1 MFDTTNETITDC
13 INLALAGTGWIVGT
27 CDVTR
32 RRTVR
37 KTNSS
42 SWDIIQEAR
51 KVYRCELEFDTLN
64 KKVNIYEKRGIDKG
78 VYFLDS
84 LNLKDL
90 SVQSDSYD
98 FYTRIIAKGKDNLKV
113 TLENFQYSNKIKT
126 YIWKDER
133 YTNIESLTED
143 AEAKLDELSKPYRAY
158 SATIIDLANISKEDY
173 KDILSYNLGDVITL
187 VSKENEIKEKQ
198 RIVKMVEYPD
208 EPDRNTCE
216 IANTTLSFEDVQK
229 EFQDTSDTVNNIT
242 TDNGTVDGSKINGI
256 STEQI
261 YDFEASVGKITDLTI
276 INARIDELYANKANI
291 SELNVVI
298 ANVAE
303 LNATKA
309 NITDLN
315 TINANIQN
323 LIAADATINNALIGK
338 ADITELNAVKG
349 TINSLD
355 SKIANIETLVNG
367 NLSSENIQAGGIT
380 SDKLT
385 IANGFITNAMI
396 ANLDVSKINAG
407 DISTTKFRIV
417 SDSGKM
423 LISDNTIQIRDNNR
437 VRVQIGKD
445 ASNDYNMYVWDSAG
459 KLMFDATGLKA
470 DGIKNKIIRDDM
482 ISDNANIDGSKIN
495 ISSLI
500 TEINKDT
507 NTTVIKSTKVQI
519 DSLKQTLDVAFT
531 SLKSQAD
538 STKSLTESHST
549 TINVMQGQIATAIN
563 NTQIVKDGQTVLL
576 KDDYNRTVTLVN
588 SINSTIGTHTTK
600 IDELSGNITSVDT
613 KVNSVQRDL
622 EGTKSTVSSH
632 STSITDLSSKVSTQ
646 GTSIS
651 QLQNQIKLKVEST
664 EVNTIV
670 NGAISKTAKSL
681 DVMYY
686 LSTSATSLVGGSWS
700 TTAPTW
706 TNGKYMW
713 SKTVTTFV
721 DGSKKESSPTCI
733 AGATGAN
740 GSAGKG
746 IKSIVEQYYLS
757 TSNTTQTGG
766 SWVTSPPA
774 WANGK
779 YMWTRSIITYTDNST
794 TTTNPVCVSGSKGDT
809 GAKGDKGATGA
820 KGDTGVGISSVDVE
834 YYLSTSATSL
844 AGGSWS
850 TTAPAWV
857 NGKYM
862 WSRTKTVTTT
872 GSTTYSNPVCIT
884 GAKGATGDKGATGA
898 TGATGKG
905 ISKINNYYLASA
917 SSSGVTT
924 STSGWTTT
932 IQNISTSKKYLWNYE
947 KITYTDN
954 STSNTEPV
962 IIGVYGDKGATGA
975 NGAAGKGIVSITEYY
990 LVSSN
995 ATGITTSTSGWST
1008 TIPSMNTTN
1017 KYLWNYEVIKYT
1029 DNSTTTGTPKVIGV
1043 HGATG
1048 AAGATGATGQGIA
1061 SITEEY
1067 YLSTS
1072 KTSQT
1077 GGSWV
1082 TTAPTWSTGKY
1093 MWTRS
1098 KIVYKNPT
1106 STAYTTPIC
1115 DSSWEAV
1122 NEVQIGGRNLI
1133 IRNNEQVDKMVDGN
1147 GSIGNFTGSSLMNDF
1162 ITVTPNEEL
1171 MFSQEIIG
1179 SGDNYFRYCFY
1190 ANDKKTVIRRTPNNS
1205 SKFKETVPSSAYWL
1219 RVSYDTNNKVKIE
1232 RGNKATDWSP
1242 APEDVDSSIANVQT
1256 QITTTSNK
1264 VATIE
1269 TNLNSITQR
1278 VSSTEST
1285 TSSLTTKVNTAQS
1298 TADSKAKV
1306 FTSTPTV
1313 PYKVGDLWTGGPSGD
1328 VMRCK
1333 TARASGSYTA
1343 SDWEKASKY
1352 TDDTKANAAQST
1364 ANTANATANANKTE
1378 ITTTKNKVA
1387 TIETNVNSITS
1398 KVSSVEKNIT
1408 TINGNVTNLQSRMN
1422 TAEQKITPTAITTTI
1437 SSTISGGTGSIST
1450 TQFVMDKNGLTINNG
1465 ALIIKNKAGQTVL
1478 NSDSNGNISIY
1489 AVGSKFKFT
1498 ATGNRTIDMLAD
1510 TGDVF
1515 TIKVPFYNLNSGFRL
1530 CTDTNVDLITAY
1542 AKNGDVHRLKLHGFQ
1557 TDNIKATYM
1566 VASKQLYRYD
1576 DSGIYWKPIYTRNE
1590 NAGIKMIDKL
1600 GIVNKSSGGLYM
1612 QVDMDG
1618 GGAYG
1623 IDIWSSDINLKKNI
1637 RELNS
1642 KIKPLSLQEDT
1653 ITGLELIKKIK
1664 HYEFDYDETKGF
1676 EGHIDCGYISQQL
1689 QEINSSFVTEV
1700 EQEDGTILLQ
1710 PLASALLPHITK
1722 AMQQQQEKIEEL
1734 ENIILELK
1742 SRIGA

>member
-1 MFDTTNETITDC
+1 MHGLKQYKDYCIESELSTGDKTLSFLYPLNLAKEIKEEGYIRNKTDEFVIKEVSTQGQWKTIKAKLNVEDLEGKVFESFETVNENITDC

-27 CDVTR
+27 CNVNK

-42 SWDIIQEAR
+42 SWAIIQEAK

-64 KKVNIYEKRGIDKG
+64 KKINIYEKRGSDKG

-90 SVQSDSYD
+90 SIQSDSYD
-98 FYTRIIAKGKDNLKV
+98 FYTRIIAKGKDDLKV
-113 TLENFQYSNKIKT
+113 TLENFQYSNKVKT

-133 YTNIESLTED
+133 YTDIESLTED
-143 AEAKLDELSKPYRAY
+143 AKAKLNDLSKPYRAY
-158 SATIIDLANISKEDY
+158 SASVIDLANISKEDY
-173 KDILSYNLGDVITL
+173 KDILSYGLGDVITL
-187 VSKENEIKEKQ
+187 VSKENGIKEKQ

-208 EPDRNTCE
+208 EPNRNTCE

-242 TDNGTVDGSKINGI
+242 TDNGTIDGSTINGI

-276 INARIDELYANKANI
+276 VNARIDQLYAEKANI
-291 SELNVVI
+291 SELNAVI
-298 ANVAE
+298 VNVAE

-309 NITDLN
+309 NIKDLN
-315 TINANIQN
+315 AINANIQN
-323 LIAADATINNALIGK
+323 LIAADATINNALINK

-349 TINSLD
+349 TINVLD
-355 SKIANIETLVNG
+355 SKVGNIETLVNG

-507 NTTVIKSTKVQI
+507 NTSVIKSSKVQL
-519 DSLKQTLDVAFT
+519 DTVGQTLEVAFNSLK
-531 SLKSQAD
+531 KQAD

-549 TINVMQGQIATAIN
+549 TIGVMQGQIATAIN
-563 NTQIVKDGQTVLL
+563 NTQIVKDGQTILL
-576 KDDYNRTVTLVN
+576 KDDYNRTVSKVD
-588 SINSTIGTHTTK
+588 SINSTIGSHTTK
-600 IDELSGNITSVDT
+600 INELTGSITSVDT

-632 STSITDLSSKVSTQ
+632 TSQISGLNSTVSTQ
-646 GTSIS
+646 GTNIS

-686 LSTSATSLVGGSWS
+686 LSSSATSLSGGSWS

-721 DGSKKESSPTCI
+721 DGSKKESTPTCI

-766 SWVTSPPA
+766 AWATSPPA

-779 YMWTRSIITYTDNST
+779 YMWTRSVITYTDNST

-820 KGDTGVGISSVDVE
+820 KGDKGDAGVGIGSVDVE

-872 GSTTYSNPVCIT
+872 GVTTYSNPVCIT
-884 GAKGATGDKGATGA
+884 GAKGATGATG
-898 TGATGKG
+898 TK
-905 ISKINNYYLASA
+905 
-917 SSSGVTT
+917 
-924 STSGWTTT
+924 
-932 IQNISTSKKYLWNYE
+932 
-947 KITYTDN
+947 
-954 STSNTEPV
+954 
-962 IIGVYGDKGATGA
+962 GDKGDA
-975 NGAAGKGIVSITEYY
+975 
-990 LVSSN
+990 
-995 ATGITTSTSGWST
+995 
-1008 TIPSMNTTN
+1008 
-1017 KYLWNYEVIKYT
+1017 
-1029 DNSTTTGTPKVIGV
+1029 
-1043 HGATG
+1043 
-1048 AAGATGATGQGIA
+1048 GATGQGIS

-1072 KTSQT
+1072 KLSQT

-1082 TTAPTWSTGKY
+1082 TTPPTWSTGKY

-1106 STAYTTPIC
+1106 STAYTTPVC
-1115 DSSWEAV
+1115 DSNWEAV
-1122 NEVQIGGRNLI
+1122 NEVQVGGRNLI
-1133 IRNNEQVDKMVDGN
+1133 KDSNFIVQATASAFATTKPVVLVSGLDLNAIFLGKTVSFSYFVHNVGSKQN
-1147 GSIGNFTGSSLMNDF
+1147 GSGSLGSRFGIHGSIQWKNSSTGATTTYYPFAECLDGVYKNTRVSMKYTFNPPSGYDT
-1162 ITVTPNEEL
+1162 IAG
-1171 MFSQEIIG
+1171 FSFSFQPLSRPG
-1179 SGDNYFRYCFY
+1179 SGN
-1190 ANDKKTVIRRTPNNS
+1190 AEI
-1205 SKFKETVPSSAYWL
+1205 W
-1219 RVSYDTNNKVKIE
+1219 KIGQPKLE
-1232 RGNKATDWSP
+1232 IGNKATDWSP
-1242 APEDVDSSIANVQT
+1242 APEDVDTSIANVQT
-1256 QITTTSNK
+1256 QITNTSNK

-1269 TNLNSITQR
+1269 TNLNSITSR
-1278 VSSTEST
+1278 VSSTE
-1285 TSSLTTKVNTAQS
+1285 TKV
-1298 TADSKAKV
+1298 
-1306 FTSTPTV
+1306 
-1313 PYKVGDLWTGGPSGD
+1313 
-1328 VMRCK
+1328 
-1333 TARASGSYTA
+1333 
-1343 SDWEKASKY
+1343 
-1352 TDDTKANAAQST
+1352 
-1364 ANTANATANANKTE
+1364 
-1378 ITTTKNKVA
+1378 
-1387 TIETNVNSITS
+1387 
-1398 KVSSVEKNIT
+1398 T
-1408 TINGNVTNLQSRMN
+1408 TINGNITSLQSRMN

-1465 ALIIKNKAGQTVL
+1465 ALIIKNKAGKTVL
-1478 NSDSNGNISIY
+1478 SSDSNGNLLYTGALYAQVDSSHYAKIEPILTNNNKDVKLRLSLVGNTEHSNFDVVNAAGVRLFKVGHGGVEIHKYLTLDTDQTGTYNTRCYWENGTYRPAVAEKALIGTNTYYFNSVFSRYFGRDRISGSY
-1489 AVGSKFKFT
+1489 TTVQAGAVNIRTAYQGEGCYFDTDGYFRPAAQGAWANGHPSYRWSTLYSVNGVNASSDLRLKENVEYIQETNGISRLSSKGNNITQEDMYNFIKDEFKLASYNYKGEKFEGNTELSYNLGFIAQDLKDSNVGRQFIIPPQEEEGAYSYNMGSYIGVLAGALRIAINKIESLE
-1498 ATGNRTIDMLAD
+1498 NR
-1510 TGDVF
+1510 
-1515 TIKVPFYNLNSGFRL
+1515 IKVLE
-1530 CTDTNVDLITAY
+1530 
-1542 AKNGDVHRLKLHGFQ
+1542 
-1557 TDNIKATYM
+1557 
-1566 VASKQLYRYD
+1566 SK
-1576 DSGIYWKPIYTRNE
+1576 
-1590 NAGIKMIDKL
+1590 
-1600 GIVNKSSGGLYM
+1600 
-1612 QVDMDG
+1612 
-1618 GGAYG
+1618 GA
-1623 IDIWSSDINLKKNI
+1623 
-1637 RELNS
+1637 
-1642 KIKPLSLQEDT
+1642 
-1653 ITGLELIKKIK
+1653 
-1664 HYEFDYDETKGF
+1664 
-1676 EGHIDCGYISQQL
+1676 
-1689 QEINSSFVTEV
+1689 
-1700 EQEDGTILLQ
+1700 
-1710 PLASALLPHITK
+1710 
-1722 AMQQQQEKIEEL
+1722 
-1734 ENIILELK
+1734 
-1742 SRIGA
+1742 

>member
-276 INARIDELYANKANI
+276 VNARIDELYANKANI

-349 TINSLD
+349 TIISLD

-396 ANLDVSKINAG
+396 ASLDVAKINAG
-407 DISTTKFRIV
+407 DISTNKFRIV

-686 LSTSATSLVGGSWS
+686 LSTSATSLAGGSWS

-1498 ATGNRTIDMLAD
+1498 ATGNRTIDMWAD